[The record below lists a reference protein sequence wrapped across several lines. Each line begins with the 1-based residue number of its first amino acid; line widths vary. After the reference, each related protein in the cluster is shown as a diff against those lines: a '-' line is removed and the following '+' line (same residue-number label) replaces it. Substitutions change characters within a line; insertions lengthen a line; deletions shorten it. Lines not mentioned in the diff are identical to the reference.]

1 MGGEMCREKSLRN
14 GVHHANAVVW
24 GPVYRTR
31 LTRSRRRIPRIRRR
45 PVDGLVVVRRRSA
58 TPARRRRARA
68 APSRARRSSAS
79 VWSAGALPPR
89 GARRPR
95 TTPNDGPRLPRRRRR
110 LRSRAASCSGR
121 ARRRRGRARTRR
133 AAARRRARG
142 PDRRSVCRFLGGGG
156 EEEGGGEASEARR
169 GEGDRFDLANSF
181 IQHSSRT
188 TTTNDGEAREG
199 AHPSS
204 PFATAAAPAS
214 SFAGRGIARALASGD
229 ADDAPRPSGMPA
241 NGSPRSAFLGK
252 TFRLEATDR
261 LPLRCDARASSSRT
275 RSRSSSARSRPRTP
289 RSTSSTRTR
298 RPGRGRRPTAPSS
311 SEASRPR
318 SRRADIRFRQICARS
333 STKRT
338 RRRRRR
344 RGGKEEEE
352 EGERAR
358 LDTPAREEDGDGT
371 DGEGR
376 RRRIIEG
383 VRRGGGPDPTGA
395 RR

>member
-1 MGGEMCREKSLRN
+1 MDRASRE
-14 GVHHANAVVW
+14 GDDVFGHAQRGARVA
-24 GPVYRTR
+24 RA
-31 LTRSRRRIPRIRRR
+31 
-45 PVDGLVVVRRRSA
+45 VDGDERGREE
-58 TPARRRRARA
+58 RRRAGGRGVQIGE
-68 APSRARRSSAS
+68 AS
-79 VWSAGALPPR
+79 VDFWGV
-89 GARRPR
+89 G
-95 TTPNDGPRLPRRRRR
+95 GRRR
-110 LRSRAASCSGR
+110 
-121 ARRRRGRARTRR
+121 
-133 AAARRRARG
+133 
-142 PDRRSVCRFLGGGG
+142 
-156 EEEGGGEASEARR
+156 GGGEASEARR

>member
-1 MGGEMCREKSLRN
+1 MCREKSLRN

-142 PDRRSVCRFLGGGG
+142 PDRRSVCRFWGGG

-169 GEGDRFDLANSF
+169 GEGDRIDLANSF
-181 IQHSSRT
+181 IQHSSRTT

-352 EGERAR
+352 GERAR

-376 RRRIIEG
+376 RRRIVEG
-383 VRRGGGPDPTGA
+383 VRRGGGPDATGA